1 MDVFARITVRGVFKS
16 CEASATNRR
25 CWRHARSTG
34 ASAHREKNMLIT
46 KNAANAAAPTPASV
60 TARVYQP
67 LAALM
72 SANARYAAPPTV
84 RFS

>member
-1 MDVFARITVRGVFKS
+1 
-16 CEASATNRR
+16 
-25 CWRHARSTG
+25 
-34 ASAHREKNMLIT
+34 MLIT